1 MWIPFLASAISSGK
15 TTSKEARAAQP
26 LAAAYY
32 PDWSSASLPPS
43 QLDFSKFDILL
54 FAFVTPSSS
63 NEISYDSGSTSTLKS
78 LVSAAHNSGHG
89 TKVVLSIGGW
99 GGSYYFSQVMKY
111 ANRATFVQ
119 ACVDAEYPNETGAG
133 NQYAPSDAANLL
145 RFFTSLRSAIGPD
158 KIISAAVADLPWVDS
173 NGTPLTDVSAY
184 AKQMTYANIMN
195 YDIFGASSTAP
206 GPNAPLGDLCGTSSQ
221 PQYNAKAAVKR
232 WTAAKFPASQLML
245 GLPLYGY
252 VSQSTKTT
260 LSDGKL
266 QHTNGTALDAY
277 RAEVLGLAGKSYA
290 VAEVPENLGETD
302 SAAELNPLGGAH
314 PHVPTVQEQGGL
326 TALASGDLSSFYGQQ
341 IAFRDLVAQG
351 ALKET
356 SSGTFT
362 GNNGYTYNWD
372 DCSDTPYL
380 YDVSRKTVV
389 TYDDTYSLTDKA
401 TFAKNSGLAGAFTWS
416 LDQDYN
422 YILQNAIRAGLGL

>member
-1 MWIPFLASAISSGK
+1 MGRFERHPSHGRVCLRQADDLRKHHVRSYFPP
-15 TTSKEARAAQP
+15 E
-26 LAAAYY
+26 
-32 PDWSSASLPPS
+32 SLK
-43 QLDFSKFDILL
+43 L
-54 FAFVTPSSS
+54 TP
-63 NEISYDSGSTSTLKS
+63 
-78 LVSAAHNSGHG
+78 H
-89 TKVVLSIGGW
+89 
-99 GGSYYFSQVMKY
+99 
-111 ANRATFVQ
+111 R
-119 ACVDAEYPNETGAG
+119 
-133 NQYAPSDAANLL
+133 
-145 RFFTSLRSAIGPD
+145 
-158 KIISAAVADLPWVDS
+158 
-173 NGTPLTDVSAY
+173 
-184 AKQMTYANIMN
+184 N

-290 VAEVPENLGETD
+290 VAEVPENLDETD

-362 GNNGYTYNWD
+362 GNNGYTY
-372 DCSDTPYL
+372 SAY
-380 YDVSRKTVV
+380 SVV
-389 TYDDTYSLTDKA
+389 WR
-401 TFAKNSGLAGAFTWS
+401 AFRR
-416 LDQDYN
+416 L
-422 YILQNAIRAGLGL
+422 ILLHRLG